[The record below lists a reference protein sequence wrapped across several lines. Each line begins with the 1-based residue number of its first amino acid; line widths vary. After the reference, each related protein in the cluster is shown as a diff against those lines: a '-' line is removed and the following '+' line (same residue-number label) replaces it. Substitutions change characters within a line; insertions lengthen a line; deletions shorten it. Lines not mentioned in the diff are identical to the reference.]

1 MRRALVLLIL
11 AVALTAGRSAV
22 ADPAAEGK
30 ALFEQK
36 CTACHSVGAGDRV
49 GPDLAGVTERRSQEW
64 FTRFVSAPEKMIEA
78 KDEVAVRLYEKY
90 NRIVMPSLDLKED
103 EAQALFAF
111 LRSAGAAAP
120 SQAKPAPAAPL
131 QPEVLGA
138 AQSKMLTTFLIISA
152 VIAMV
157 FLWIGLST
165 RNPAEVDVKRAYS
178 LRAGLFVAATV
189 VVVAIL
195 AVTLPGAPY
204 AAASTKADRIVY
216 VAARQFEF
224 VFSDEPVTSVADLG
238 RVATRRELDI
248 PAGTLVEFRVTG
260 LDVTHGFGIYGPR
273 HELVAQ
279 TQAMPGYFN
288 RLLVQL
294 PEAGSYKVLCLEYCA
309 AGHHVMQTNLTVK

>member
-1 MRRALVLLIL
+1 MRRVLVLLIL
-11 AVALTAGRSAV
+11 VAAFAAGRSAV

-64 FTRFVSAPEKMIEA
+64 FIRFVSAPEKMIEA

-120 SQAKPAPAAPL
+120 SQAKAAPAAPL
-131 QPEVLGA
+131 QPEALGA
-138 AQSKMLTTFLIISA
+138 AQSKMLTAFLIISA
-152 VIAMV
+152 VIAVV

-178 LRAGLFVAATV
+178 LRTGLFVAATV

-204 AAASTKADRIVY
+204 AAASAKADRIVY